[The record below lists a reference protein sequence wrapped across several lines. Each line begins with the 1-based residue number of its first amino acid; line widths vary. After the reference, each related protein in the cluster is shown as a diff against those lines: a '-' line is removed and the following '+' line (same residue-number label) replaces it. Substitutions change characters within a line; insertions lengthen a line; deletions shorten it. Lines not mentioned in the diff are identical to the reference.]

1 MGIEQTILVRARGP
15 RIGVASALC
24 AVAAFTACG
33 QKGNLY
39 MPNDPE
45 FQQRAKLPDIVRR
58 QIPSLSAP
66 PAAVPASSAASAASS
81 AASSATTKTAP
92 AATSPATAASAAT
105 GR

>member
-1 MGIEQTILVRARGP
+1 MGIEQKILVRARGL
-15 RIGVASALC
+15 RVGVASALC
-24 AVAAFTACG
+24 AAATFTACG

-58 QIPSLSAP
+58 QIPSISAT
-66 PAAVPASSAASAASS
+66 PAAAPASSTASAALP
-81 AASSATTKTAP
+81 ATTKTAP

>member
-1 MGIEQTILVRARGP
+1 MGIDQKILVRAAGLRAC
-15 RIGVASALC
+15 VASAVWVVVVLS
-24 AVAAFTACG
+24 ACG

-58 QIPSLSAP
+58 QLPGNSAT
-66 PAAVPASSAASAASS
+66 PATATASSAAPAN
-81 AASSATTKTAP
+81 AP
-92 AATSPATAASAAT
+92 AAPSPTTAASAAT